1 MVLYQ
6 AVYQDLRNEII
17 DGELD
22 IKPEL
27 PSGKDLMYAYGASW
41 VTVWHGF
48 QHLSDD
54 NLIETHKG
62 NGLFASHHSAVQSLD
77 PICDFGEIVSKT
89 GFEVLSKVLSFNE
102 ITESSEVGKSH
113 GHSVG
118 VGDLPSCVK
127 DTCSR
132 IAQQLQKRRES
143 QTLQIK
149 RLTHDGSGRPID
161 FENLRART
169 DAFQLGIRVQR
180 W

>member
-1 MVLYQ
+1 MALCQ
-6 AVYQDLRNEII
+6 AVYQDLRNGII

-27 PSGKDLMYAYGASW
+27 PSGKDLVYASGASR

-54 NLIETHKG
+54 NLIEIHRG
-62 NGLFASHHSAVQSLD
+62 NGLFATLHSVVQSLD
-77 PICDFGEIVSKT
+77 PIFDLGETVSKT
-89 GFEVLSKVLSFNE
+89 GFDVLSKVLSFNK
-102 ITESSEVGKSH
+102 ITVSSEVGKSH

-118 VGDLPSCVK
+118 VGTLPCCVK

-132 IAQQLQKRRES
+132 IAQQLQRSPES

-149 RLTHDGSGRPID
+149 RLTHYGSGRPID

>member
-1 MVLYQ
+1 MALCR
-6 AVYQDLRNEII
+6 AVYQDLRNGII

-27 PSGKDLMYAYGASW
+27 PSGKDLVYAYGASR
-41 VTVWHGF
+41 VTVSHGF
-48 QHLSDD
+48 QHLSDG

-62 NGLFASHHSAVQSLD
+62 IGLFATHHSAVQSLD
-77 PICDFGEIVSKT
+77 PIFDLGETVSKI
-89 GFEVLSKVLSFNE
+89 GFEVLSKVLSFNK
-102 ITESSEVGKSH
+102 TTVSSEVGKSH

-118 VGDLPSCVK
+118 VGNLPSCVK

-132 IAQQLQKRRES
+132 IAQQLQISPES

-161 FENLRART
+161 FDNLKVIQI
-169 DAFQLGIRVQR
+169 DLL
-180 W
+180 